1 MMYSLPTSVTVNGT
15 EYAIRSDYRPI
26 LDILDA
32 IADPELNDE
41 DKAEVMLR
49 IFYPDVDD
57 IPTSDLSEAVD
68 KCIWFINCGE
78 DKQQDRRGPKLM
90 DWGQDFSLIAAPINR
105 VLGKEVRA
113 VEYLHF
119 WTFIGAYQEIG
130 DCTFAQVVNIRR
142 KKAKGQK
149 LDKSE
154 QAFYRAN
161 RQMVDFKRKYTAAED
176 AVISK
181 WI

>member
-1 MMYSLPTSVTVNGT
+1 
-15 EYAIRSDYRPI
+15 
-26 LDILDA
+26 
-32 IADPELNDE
+32 
-41 DKAEVMLR
+41 
-49 IFYPDVDD
+49 
-57 IPTSDLSEAVD
+57 
-68 KCIWFINCGE
+68 
-78 DKQQDRRGPKLM
+78 M

-154 QAFYRAN
+154 QAFYKAN